1 MREPTLARGGGR
13 GEDGGRGTR
22 VSRWRI
28 QVDQTDRKAGSR
40 DGTQGRRAGEVQK
53 AGSQVAGGEE
63 QIVELKLH
71 QV

>member
-1 MREPTLARGGGR
+1 M
-13 GEDGGRGTR
+13 EDGGRGTR

-40 DGTQGRRAGEVQK
+40 DGTQRRAGEVQK

-63 QIVELKLH
+63 QMSNSSYTRTEQL
-71 QV
+71 